1 MRGKLMVSTVTHK
14 MKKPKRVACDCERCK
29 HSNKKHGF
37 LYCTYFDLISPNR
50 SQCIRYWGVKPKKK
64 RGKGK

>member
-1 MRGKLMVSTVTHK
+1 MRGKLGVSTVTHK
-14 MKKPKRVACDCERCK
+14 MKKPNRVACDCERCK
-29 HSNKKHGF
+29 YSNKKHGF

-64 RGKGK
+64 RGKTK

>member
-1 MRGKLMVSTVTHK
+1 MRGKLGVSTVTHK

-29 HSNKKHGF
+29 HSNK
-37 LYCTYFDLISPNR
+37 
-50 SQCIRYWGVKPKKK
+50 YWGVKPKKK

>member
-1 MRGKLMVSTVTHK
+1 MAQKVTSTDIKLALKEFH
-14 MKKPKRVACDCERCK
+14 
-29 HSNKKHGF
+29 N
-37 LYCTYFDLISPNR
+37 CTYFDLISPNR